1 MEFPACSGFD
11 KCFEFHLAV
20 DDLHDVLDI
29 TAIFLLLQI
38 LRLFQNKFVEARARE
53 FFCLFAG
60 QLFSLHECRVEL
72 VDFFALAF
80 RLGTRYPE
88 SAVRG
93 RRRSFHRLLR
103 RFARAFRLNC
113 FRGGTEVPLDSSLF
127 LLLRLF
133 AKNVFVLGVR
143 LREVVQ
149 AKSLAV
155 FQLAT
160 AIAISLDQRFNAP
173 LDLRRRALSASAE
186 VLVVFNLEL
195 TDVPFE
201 LAQLFVDRRHERKN
215 PLRYHAR
222 RTGRTRQPARRAALR
237 IVYPATGTARGPAGT
252 WRCAESFIAGS
263 RGLW

>member
-11 KCFEFHLAV
+11 KSFEFHLAV
-20 DDLHDVLDI
+20 DDLDHVLDI
-29 TAIFLLLQI
+29 AAIFLLLQI
-38 LRLFQNKFVEARARE
+38 FRLFQNKFVEARARE
-53 FFCLFAG
+53 LFRLFTG
-60 QLFSLHECRVEL
+60 LVFSLYKCFVKL
-72 VDFFALAF
+72 VDLFGFAL
-80 RLGTRYPE
+80 RLRTRYPE

-93 RRRSFHRLLR
+93 LRRSFHRLLS

-113 FRGGTEVPLDSSLF
+113 FRGGTEVPLDCSLF

-133 AKNVFVLGVR
+133 AKNVLVLGVG

-155 FQLAT
+155 LQLA
-160 AIAISLDQRFNAP
+160 AAVAISLDQRFDAP

-237 IVYPATGTARGPAGT
+237 IVYPAPGTARGSAGT